1 LTPVQ
6 AKHANQQDGSS
17 KMELMFA
24 GTVLSIIYIGMG
36 LALMSDVARMS
47 RENHRSELF
56 IRSLSPFVI
65 LGWPIVLVVFGMFI
79 IGEGIVDFIKTTLTT
94 IYKG

>member
-1 LTPVQ
+1 
-6 AKHANQQDGSS
+6 
-17 KMELMFA
+17 MELMFA